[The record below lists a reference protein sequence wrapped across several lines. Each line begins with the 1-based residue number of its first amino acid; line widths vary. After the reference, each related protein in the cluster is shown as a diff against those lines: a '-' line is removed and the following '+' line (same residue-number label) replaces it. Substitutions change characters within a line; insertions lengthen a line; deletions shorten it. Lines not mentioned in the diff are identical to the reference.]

1 MRIARYVQ
9 VTQNNKSAISLQ
21 YLKENIKDE
30 VDFLPAYKHQSF
42 LDFGNII
49 LGLCGK
55 TFLKYLKHQVVC
67 YFFEYLKTEVSN

>member
-1 MRIARYVQ
+1 MSKLPK
-9 VTQNNKSAISLQ
+9 VTSLQ
-21 YLKENIKDE
+21 YLYNKYLKEIIKDE

-55 TFLKYLKHQVVC
+55 TFLKYLKYQVVC
-67 YFFEYLKTEVSN
+67 YFCEIS